1 MSIWNVDLD
10 LIFFDS
16 DLDALVDWAV
26 CSKLKV
32 WQVFNLNVIET
43 LLLNAGGNSVCN
55 QVHVFD
61 SFRPYRFQGNHFFT
75 TKLENNEFGCPY
87 QLINILLTPLISYR
101 VFVDVE
107 LLVIV
112 FADLKVCAPES
123 VDSPHLILTQLCI
136 HFQSEFVN
144 RNEDFR

>member
-1 MSIWNVDLD
+1 LSIWNVDLD
-10 LIFFDS
+10 LIFFYP
-16 DLDALVDWAV
+16 DLNALVDWAI

-32 WQVFNLNVIET
+32 WQVFDLNIIET

-75 TKLENNEFGCPY
+75 AKLENYKFGCPY

-107 LLVIV
+107 LLMI
-112 FADLKVCAPES
+112 FRRFEGTCSGVC
-123 VDSPHLILTQLCI
+123 
-136 HFQSEFVN
+136 
-144 RNEDFR
+144 R